1 MTCEQE
7 TTELAAYAMAALD
20 PGETVRVGGHVR
32 ACPGCAGEVD
42 EIRTALAA
50 VRLLPD
56 EELVGD
62 WSGKLAELR
71 EAAVRATLAE
81 DPPVPRPQ

>member
-7 TTELAAYAMAALD
+7 TTELAAYVMAALD
-20 PGETVRVGGHVR
+20 PGETVRVDGHVR

-56 EELVGD
+56 EELLGD

-71 EAAVRATLAE
+71 ETAVRAALAE
-81 DPPVPRPQ
+81 GPPAPPPR

>member
-20 PGETVRVGGHVR
+20 PGETARVGRHVR

-42 EIRTALAA
+42 EIRAALAA

-56 EELVGD
+56 EELLGD

-71 EAAVRATLAE
+71 EAVVRAALAE
-81 DPPVPRPQ
+81 DPPVPRPR

>member
-7 TTELAAYAMAALD
+7 RTELAAYAMAALD
-20 PGETVRVGGHVR
+20 PGEAVRVGGHVGK
-32 ACPGCAGEVD
+32 CPACAGEVG

-50 VRLLPD
+50 VRLLPA
-56 EELVGD
+56 EELLGD
-62 WSGKLAELR
+62 WSGKLPELR
-71 EAAVRATLAE
+71 EAAVRAALAE

>member
-1 MTCEQE
+1 MRCEQE

-20 PGETVRVGGHVR
+20 PGETARVGRHVR

-56 EELVGD
+56 EELLGD
-62 WSGKLAELR
+62 WSGRLFELR
-71 EAAVRATLAE
+71 EAAVRAALAKG
-81 DPPVPRPQ
+81 PPVPRQQ